1 MKKDI
6 KCGVPQGSM
15 LGPLLFLLYVNNL
28 PNSVLIMFADDAS
41 FFFFEH
47 SNINTLLFKTS
58 NDELATGALPGLR
71 QFLATESP
79 LKIMK
84 NVFYSTSKALFVLK
98 ILNFLF

>member
-1 MKKDI
+1 
-6 KCGVPQGSM
+6 M

-28 PNSVLIMFADDAS
+28 PNSVLIMFADDTI
-41 FFFFEH
+41 FFFIFFEH

-58 NDELATGALPGLR
+58 NDELTTGALPGLR

-84 NVFYSTSKALFVLK
+84 NAFYSTSKALFVLK